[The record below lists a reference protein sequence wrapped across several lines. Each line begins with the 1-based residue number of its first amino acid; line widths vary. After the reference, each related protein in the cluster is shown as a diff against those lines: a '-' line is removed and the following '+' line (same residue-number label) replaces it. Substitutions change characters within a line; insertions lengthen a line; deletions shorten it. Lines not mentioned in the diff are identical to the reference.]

1 MLDMKE
7 NIKQPYR
14 LLRNYRLRLRSI
26 LRRRNTS
33 AEYHGFQCNICGK
46 ISYSP
51 LADIKAR
58 ETPSCYHCGS
68 TLRFRSIIAA
78 LSDRLYGKIIPLTDF
93 PLDHSM
99 RGIGMSDAALYARRL
114 EHTFDYT
121 NTFYHKSPHLDIISP
136 APEWYDTADFVI
148 ASDVFEHVPPPVSA
162 AFNNLF
168 QLSKR
173 HGFIVFSVPLISNG
187 DTIEHFPELHDYK
200 ITRRGRERILVNT
213 TVDGRTQIFDQ
224 LRFHG
229 GCGATLEMRV
239 FSRNSLLEEI
249 SRAGFDDIV
258 IHGTSLPEYGILQD
272 EAKSPVISMRKP

>member
-1 MLDMKE
+1 MLDLKE

-26 LRRRNTS
+26 LRRRNKS

-78 LSDRLYGKIIPLTDF
+78 LSDRLYGRII
-93 PLDHSM
+93 
-99 RGIGMSDAALYARRL
+99 
-114 EHTFDYT
+114 EHKFDYT
-121 NTFYHKSPHLDIISP
+121 NTFYHKSPYLDIISP

-148 ASDVFEHVPPPVSA
+148 ASDVFEHIPPPVSA

-213 TVDGRTQIFDQ
+213 TIDGRTQIFDN

-229 GCGATLEMRV
+229 GATLEMRV

-249 SRAGFDDIV
+249 SRAGFGDIV
-258 IHGTSLPEYGILQD
+258 IHDASFPEYGIIQD
-272 EAKSPVISMRKP
+272 ETQSPVISMRK